1 MRSVDQGARLSHL
14 LELALG
20 RPPEERPAFVEGACA
35 GNAAMRQQLESL
47 LHYASRA
54 SGFLETP
61 LMLEDQIL
69 TATPGMGDMV
79 GHEVGPYQIVAPLA
93 KGGMGEVYRA
103 RDPNLNREVA
113 LKFLPQHL
121 ASDPERR
128 RRFAREARLLATL
141 THPNIGRIYGWV
153 EDGGHIALVLELVE
167 GPTLA
172 ERLASGPLPVGE
184 AVEIA
189 RQIAQAL
196 DAAHEK
202 GIVHRDLKPAN
213 IVLQTNAGSDFVRAI
228 VLDFGLAKETLGGP
242 AEADGEVRS
251 ASTETTIDGRILGT
265 PTYMSPEQARG
276 AGLDKRTDLWA
287 FGCVLFEMLTGEAP
301 FEGETAAETIARV
314 LVHEPDWTR
323 LPPRLPP
330 ALHDVLRRCLQK
342 DPARRIRDIRDA
354 VLSLDDSSSVAV
366 AARTGIRRMPFAAVG
381 AAAAG
386 AAMLF
391 AIWLRTVGLST
402 TTGLPAMHLDIDLGP
417 VAGIDAGMSR
427 TIGIA
432 PNGERV
438 LFIWNGQLRSRR
450 LDDGASV
457 PLAGTEGT
465 VSFAFSPDSQ
475 SVAFVADRK
484 LKRVPVG
491 GGVATTICDVDA
503 ASVRGMTWGDDNTIV
518 FAEISGGLKRV
529 AAVGGSVEPL
539 SQLDANEFSH
549 RWPRFLPG
557 AGAVLFTSHAYPEW
571 WHRARIDALSLATG
585 GRKTVVKGATFGDF
599 VAGRDGKGYLTFL
612 RSGTLFAVPFDP
624 IRLEA
629 LGSPFAVVDDIAYH
643 ATTGAVQES
652 VSNTGMFVYRR
663 SSPVNLSW
671 LDPSGIEVV
680 LPPDAA
686 PYSDPA
692 LSSDGSRLAFSL
704 GDDLWVYD
712 VRRRMRTQVTKS
724 IPAFGPVWTPDGRF
738 IVFSTMDNIAWVAAD
753 GGAEPQV
760 LLEPKRSVVRFP
772 TSIHLTERDG
782 RLAFMELNV
791 GNRSTAWDLW
801 TVPVFEDV
809 ALRAGKPE
817 PFLTTEYDERQPRF
831 SPDGRFIA
839 YSSTESGARHE
850 IYVRT
855 FPDDGR
861 RWTVSAEGGTVP
873 QWSAGK
879 QPALFFVSASRR
891 LMAAAY
897 SVSGTEFSTATPRV
911 WSSEPLVDYAA
922 KGGYSV
928 SLDGT
933 RVVALVPEPAADQRF
948 SHELVIWTGALDE
961 FAQRRTFLQQHRP

>member
-1 MRSVDQGARLSHL
+1 M
-14 LELALG
+14 ALQ
-20 RPPEERPAFVEGACA
+20 RPPEERHAFVEKACA
-35 GNAAMRQQLESL
+35 GDADMRQRLESL
-47 LHYASRA
+47 LQYSSRA

-61 LMLEDQIL
+61 LMLHRELL
-69 TATPGMGDMV
+69 TATPGMVDLV
-79 GHEVGPYQIVAPLA
+79 GHHVGPYQIVAPLA

-103 RDPNLNREVA
+103 RDGNLNREVA
-113 LKFLPQHL
+113 LKFLPAHL
-121 ASDPERR
+121 ASNPERR
-128 RRFAREARLLATL
+128 KRFAREARLLATL

-153 EDGGHIALVLELVE
+153 EDGAHIALVLELVE

-172 ERLASGPLPVGE
+172 ERLASAPLPVSE
-184 AVEIA
+184 ALEIA

-213 IVLQTNAGSDFVRAI
+213 IVLQTSPGAGFVRAT
-228 VLDFGLAKETLGGP
+228 VLDFGLAKETLGGL
-242 AEADGEVRS
+242 ADADGEARS
-251 ASTETTIDGRILGT
+251 DSTETTIDGRILGT

-276 AGLDKRTDLWA
+276 AALDRRTDVWA

-301 FEGETAAETIARV
+301 FEGQTAAETIARV
-314 LVHEPDWTR
+314 LAHEPDWTR
-323 LPPRLPP
+323 LPPRLPR

-342 DPARRIRDIRDA
+342 DPAQRIRDIRDA
-354 VLSLDDSSSVAV
+354 VLSLDDFSSLSIAERRTGIRWMPFVAV
-366 AARTGIRRMPFAAVG
+366 AA
-381 AAAAG
+381 AAASVG
-386 AAMLF
+386 ILL
-391 AIWLRTVGLST
+391 AISWRTVGLRST
-402 TTGLPAMHLDIDLGP
+402 ASDLPAMHLDIDLGP
-417 VAGIDAGMSR
+417 FAGIDAGMSR

-432 PNGERV
+432 PNGQRV
-438 LFIWNGQLRSRR
+438 LFIWNGQLWSRR
-450 LDDGASV
+450 LDDSASV
-457 PLAGTEGT
+457 PLAGTEGAA
-465 VSFAFSPDSQ
+465 SFAFSPDSQ

-491 GGVATTICDVDA
+491 GGAATTICDVDA
-503 ASVRGMTWGDDNTIV
+503 ASVRGITWGDDNTIV
-518 FAEISGGLKRV
+518 FAEISGGLERV
-529 AAVGGSVEPL
+529 AAGGGSVEPL
-539 SQLDANEFSH
+539 SHLDPREFSH

-557 AGAVLFTSHAYPEW
+557 AAAVLFTSHAYPDW
-571 WHRARIDALSLATG
+571 WHRARVDVLSLETG
-585 GRKTVVKGATFGDF
+585 QRKTVVKGATFGDF

-624 IRLEA
+624 IRLEV
-629 LGSPFAVVDDIAYH
+629 LGSPFTVVDDIAYH
-643 ATTGAVQES
+643 ATTGALQGTFS
-652 VSNTGMFVYRR
+652 SNGTFVYRR

-671 LDPSGIEVV
+671 VDASGLEVL

-686 PYSDPA
+686 PYNDPA
-692 LSSDGSRLAFSL
+692 LSPDGTRLAFSV

-712 VRRRMRTQVTKS
+712 VRRRVRTQVTKA

-753 GGAEPQV
+753 GGAEPHA
-760 LLEPKRSVVRFP
+760 LLVAKQSVVRFP
-772 TSIHLTERDG
+772 TSIHLTGSAG

-791 GNRSTAWDLW
+791 GSRSTAWDLW
-801 TVPVFEDV
+801 TVPIFEES

-861 RWTVSAEGGTVP
+861 RWTVSAGGGMVP

-879 QPALFFVSASRR
+879 QPALFFVDASRR
-891 LMAAAY
+891 LMAAPY
-897 SVSGTEFSTATPRV
+897 SLSSTEFSSATPRL
-911 WSSEPLVDYAA
+911 WSSEPLVDYAS
-922 KGGYSV
+922 KSGYSV

-933 RVVALVPEPAADQRF
+933 RVVALIADPAADQRF
-948 SHELVIWTGALDE
+948 SHQLVIWTGVLGE
-961 FAQRRTFLQQHRP
+961 FAQRRTLLQQHRP

>member
-1 MRSVDQGARLSHL
+1 MA
-14 LELALG
+14 LE
-20 RPPEERPAFVEGACA
+20 RPPEERRAFVEGACA
-35 GNAAMRQQLESL
+35 GDAAMRQQLESL

-61 LMLEDQIL
+61 LMLHAGML
-69 TATPGMGDMV
+69 TATPAMADLV
-79 GHEVGPYQIVAPLA
+79 GRQVGPYQIVAPLA

-103 RDPNLNREVA
+103 RDGNLNREVA
-113 LKFLPQHL
+113 LKFLPPHL
-121 ASDPERR
+121 ASNPERR

-153 EDGGHIALVLELVE
+153 EDGAHIALVLELVE

-172 ERLASGPLPVGE
+172 ERLASGPLPVSE

-189 RQIAQAL
+189 SQIAQAL

-213 IVLQTNAGSDFVRAI
+213 IVLQTSAGSGVVRAT
-228 VLDFGLAKETLGGP
+228 VLDFGLAKETLEGP
-242 AEADGEVRS
+242 TADGDVPS
-251 ASTETTIDGRILGT
+251 DSTETTIDGRILGT

-276 AGLDKRTDLWA
+276 AALDKRTDLWA

-301 FEGETAAETIARV
+301 FEGRTAAETIARV
-314 LVHEPDWTR
+314 LAHEPDWTR
-323 LPPRLPP
+323 LPKHLPR

-342 DPARRIRDIRDA
+342 DPAHRIRDVRDA
-354 VLSLDDSSSVAV
+354 VLSLDDSSPLAVTGRTRIRWMPVVAL
-366 AARTGIRRMPFAAVG
+366 
-381 AAAAG
+381 AAAG
-386 AAMLF
+386 AAVLL
-391 AIWLRTVGLST
+391 AISWPTVVPLSKAT
-402 TTGLPAMHLDIDLGP
+402 SVPVMHLDIDLGP
-417 VAGIDAGMSR
+417 AAAIDAGMSR

-438 LFIWNGQLRSRR
+438 LFISDGQLRSRR

-457 PLAGTEGT
+457 PLAGTEGA
-465 VSFAFSPDSQ
+465 VSFAFSPDSH

-484 LKRVPVG
+484 LKQMPVG
-491 GGVATTICDVDA
+491 GGAVTTICEVDA
-503 ASVRGMTWGDDNTIV
+503 ASVRGITWGDDNTIV

-529 AAVGGSVEPL
+529 AAGGGSVEPL
-539 SQLDANEFSH
+539 TQLDAREFSH

-557 AGAVLFTSHAYPEW
+557 AGAVLFTSHTYPEW
-571 WHRARIDALSLATG
+571 WHRARVDVLSLATG
-585 GRKTVVKGATFGDF
+585 RRKTVVKGATFGDF
-599 VAGRDGKGYLTFL
+599 VAGRDGKAYLTFL
-612 RSGTLFAVPFDP
+612 RSGTLFAMPFDP

-652 VSNTGMFVYRR
+652 VSNTGTFVYRR

-671 LDPSGIEVV
+671 LDSSGLEIL
-680 LPPDAA
+680 LPPDAS
-686 PYSDPA
+686 PYNDPA
-692 LSSDGSRLAFSL
+692 LSPDGSRLAFSL

-712 VRRRMRTQVTKS
+712 VRRRVRTQVTKS
-724 IPAFGPVWTPDGRF
+724 FPAFGPVWTPDGRF
-738 IVFSTMDNIAWVAAD
+738 IVFSTMDNIAWIAAD
-753 GGAEPQV
+753 GGAEPHV
-760 LLEPKRSVVRFP
+760 LLEPKPSVVRFP
-772 TSIHLTERDG
+772 TSIHLTERAG

-791 GNRSTAWDLW
+791 GSRSTAWDLW
-801 TVPVFEDV
+801 TVPLFEES
-809 ALRAGKPE
+809 ALRAGTPE

-861 RWTVSAEGGTVP
+861 RWTVSDGGGTVP

-879 QPALFFVSASRR
+879 QPALFFVSPSRR

-897 SVSGTEFSTATPRV
+897 SVSNTEFSAATPRL

-933 RVVALVPEPAADQRF
+933 RVVALIADRAADQRF
-948 SHELVIWTGALDE
+948 SHELVVWTGALTE
-961 FAQRRTFLQQHRP
+961 FAQRRTLLQRNRQ